1 MKTILLFFLIIP
13 LIGNC
18 QIFKTTGPDLQPQ
31 ITQYLKTI
39 DSTKIALSKTK
50 DTVTSLKAQVKT
62 LLNQYSTMQQQLKAK
77 SDSILLLKGQVK
89 TANDTI
95 VKYKTL
101 YLSGGIYKTKADS
114 LTKALD
120 QCKNPTQ
127 LDSAQ
132 LAFYKNIPIDF
143 VSPDNNTIFLTEN
156 VTVVPWF
163 NSYTIIW
170 RKNTDGTVTRYTMIY
185 K

>member
-1 MKTILLFFLIIP
+1 MKPLLTLILIILP
-13 LIGNC
+13 LLGNG
-18 QIFKTTGPDLQPQ
+18 QVYKVTGSDLTPQ
-31 ITQYLKTI
+31 ITQYKKTI
-39 DSTKIALSKTK
+39 DSLKTAL
-50 DTVTSLKAQVKT
+50 TSANNGYNDCWANNYGLKASIKT
-62 LLNQYSTMQQQLKAK
+62 K
-77 SDSILLLKGQVK
+77 SDSILLLKVQLRA
-89 TANDTI
+89 ANDTI
-95 VKYKTL
+95 SKYKTL
-101 YLSGGIYKTKADS
+101 YLSGGIYKTKTDS

-143 VSPDNNTIFLTEN
+143 VSNDNNTIFLTEN
-156 VTVVPWF
+156 VMVAPWF

>member
-1 MKTILLFFLIIP
+1 MKTLLTIILIILP
-13 LIGNC
+13 LLGNC
-18 QIFKTTGPDLQPQ
+18 QDGGIYQVTGPNLQPQ
-31 ITQYLKTI
+31 LTQKQKTI
-39 DSTKIALSKTK
+39 DSLKTVLTAANKSANDCWANNYGLKADMKTK
-50 DTVTSLKAQVKT
+50 SDSL
-62 LLNQYSTMQQQLKAK
+62 LLLKNQLKA
-77 SDSILLLKGQVK
+77 
-89 TANDTI
+89 ANDTI
-95 VKYKTL
+95 NKYKTL
-101 YLSGGIYKTKADS
+101 YLSGGIYKIKADS
-114 LTKALD
+114 LTKAID

-163 NSYTIIW
+163 NTYTIIW